1 MSPSGTLKVIRL
13 TDGENLCAE
22 MYKQVQ
28 VCFSPAL
35 FVGGCSDRR
44 VKRTKCCFSLLHH
57 PVICFSYKM
66 CFPWQFV
73 FYLKFMSGKRIIY
86 FWIVFLSPAIQ
97 TLELVSNHV
106 GRITKLAAGTK

>member
-1 MSPSGTLKVIRL
+1 MCRNVQTSPSLFFG
-13 TDGENLCAE
+13 GS
-22 MYKQVQ
+22 
-28 VCFSPAL
+28 VCRA
-35 FVGGCSDRR
+35 DRR
-44 VKRTKCCFSLLHH
+44 VNAPKCCFSLLHH

-73 FYLKFMSGKRIIY
+73 FYLKFMSGKGIIY
-86 FWIVFLSPAIQ
+86 FWIVFLSPAMQ